1 MKAFEDYVDNHETAT
16 PQPASNN
23 DGSQDVVQAS
33 VNVTGEQI
41 PTTPTGN
48 PANNPNED
56 PERVTPTSDIDNF
69 EFEMNKKEEIDA
81 TLATEIVQ
89 KEKEA

>member
-48 PANNPNED
+48 PANNPNEN

-69 EFEMNKKEEIDA
+69 EFEMACHELNIIIPVTPEN
-81 TLATEIVQ
+81 VYCV
-89 KEKEA
+89 